1 MPKRVS
7 KHRRISRK
15 GAVIVLSAMLMVV
28 LFGMV
33 AFALD
38 VGSML
43 CARTEA
49 QRAVDSGAFAGA
61 GALPDGIDVARS
73 TARTYVEQNVVLG
86 RTVASNELRIEFGEW
101 NDATRSFETWADQP
115 TAVRVAINRPDQP
128 LSFGRVFGQKHF
140 PVRAEAIATYAPRD
154 IVVVLDYSASMNDDS
169 ELKHISRLGRTQ
181 VEKNLLDIYTELG
194 SPQFGNMQWSPVS
207 ISSDDA
213 SVIKQTL
220 GLTNVPYP
228 FPSGSWDDYI
238 RYVQSSSTI
247 YSAGYRRKYGYL
259 TLVNYWLERKPSA
272 HETPDLWKTSEQPIS
287 AVKDALAVFLGY
299 LQQVDTNDRVG
310 LAVYTS
316 KDGRGKLESP
326 LTGDYARIEY
336 ISRHRQ
342 AGHYHRYT
350 NIGAGMQKARIELE
364 QNGREGA
371 LKMIVLMTDGIA
383 NRPSDA
389 STAKAFVREEARLA
403 AAGEFPT
410 VTVSLGS
417 AADKDLMQEVA
428 DVTGG
433 IHFNIP
439 GGQSVAAYEED
450 LKEVFR
456 KIAGHRPLKLV
467 Q

>member
-1 MPKRVS
+1 MM
-7 KHRRISRK
+7 I
-15 GAVIVLSAMLMVV
+15 VI
-28 LFGMV
+28 FGMV

-38 VGSML
+38 VGAML

-61 GALPDGIDVARS
+61 GALADGIDVARS
-73 TARTYVEQNVVLG
+73 TAQEYVEQNIVLG
-86 RTVASNELRIEFGEW
+86 RTVAQNELQIEFGEW
-101 NDATRSFETWADQP
+101 NDETRSFEMWTDQP
-115 TAVRVAINRPDQP
+115 TAVRVAMNRSDQP
-128 LSFGRVFGQKHF
+128 LSFGRIFGQEHF

-169 ELKHISRLGRTQ
+169 ELKHISRLGRAQ

-194 SPQFGNMQWSPVS
+194 SPRFGNMQWTPVY
-207 ISSDDA
+207 ISSDDTT
-213 SVIKQTL
+213 VIKKTL
-220 GLTNVPYP
+220 GLTDVPYP
-228 FPSGSWDDYI
+228 FPSGSWADYI
-238 RYVQSSSTI
+238 QYVKSSSTI
-247 YSAGYRRKYGYL
+247 YGAGYRRKYGYL

-272 HETPDLWKTSEQPIS
+272 HETPDLWMTSEQPIS

-299 LQQVDTNDRVG
+299 LQEVDTDDRVG
-310 LAVYTS
+310 LAIYTS
-316 KDGRGKLESP
+316 RNGTGKLESP

-342 AGHYHRYT
+342 AGHYHRFT

-383 NRPSDA
+383 NRPSDTT
-389 STAKAFVREEARLA
+389 SAKAFVREEAHLA
-403 AAGEFPT
+403 AAGEFPI
-410 VTVSLGS
+410 VTVSLGA
-417 AADKDLMQEVA
+417 AADKGLMQEVA

-433 IHFNIP
+433 LHFNIP

-450 LKEVFR
+450 LKDVFR
-456 KIAGHRPLKLV
+456 QIAGHRPLKLV
-467 Q
+467 K